1 MDVLNTLR
9 LAGRPLSDEELAGAL
24 GADRRAVVRE
34 CRRLAFAGAVI
45 REEASGSIVNRLDEI
60 VARVR
65 GGAFTQDLSGTQTN
79 G

>member
-45 REEASGSIVNRLDEI
+45 REEAGGSIVNRLDEI

-65 GGAFTQDLSGTQTN
+65 GGAFTQDLSGSHTN